1 MIHTDIRIVQNQE
14 ETISNSDIS
23 QDEVNKLLM
32 KYNYVNDNSV
42 MNNLSFEDMVKKE
55 EEIKYFNKLSNQ
67 TRPRA
72 ITFNDRNI
80 NYHETKSCDVDGIS
94 FEVKICTDIPT
105 DTNFRRNF

>member
-55 EEIKYFNKLSNQ
+55 EEIKYFNKLSL
-67 TRPRA
+67 
-72 ITFNDRNI
+72 
-80 NYHETKSCDVDGIS
+80 
-94 FEVKICTDIPT
+94 
-105 DTNFRRNF
+105 